1 MTVFKG
7 FSTYNRTKRYTLTD
21 FNLVKQDI
29 FNHFNIRK
37 GEKLMRPE
45 FGTGIWDLL
54 FEPFG
59 NEISSAIDQEV
70 KALVAQDPR
79 VRLEKVNI
87 STYDNGINI
96 AISLV
101 FVPLNLAD
109 VLYLK
114 FDLENKAVS
123 LTQ

>member
-1 MTVFKG
+1 MTIFKG
-7 FSTYNRTKRYTLTD
+7 FSTYNRNKRYTITD
-21 FNLVKQDI
+21 FDLVKQDI

-45 FGTGIWDLL
+45 FGTSVWDYL
-54 FEPFG
+54 FEPFSDEAQTTIEE
-59 NEISSAIDQEV
+59 EI
-70 KALVAQDPR
+70 KLMLTNDPR
-79 VRLEKVNI
+79 VRLQKLNI

-101 FVPLNLAD
+101 FVPLNLGD

-114 FDLENKAVS
+114 FDLENKKVS
-123 LTQ
+123 MVQ

>member
-21 FNLVKQDI
+21 FDLVKQDI

-45 FGTGIWDLL
+45 FGTSLWDLL

-59 NEISSAIDQEV
+59 NEISSAIEEEV
-70 KALVAQDPR
+70 RQIVSVDPR
-79 VRLEKVNI
+79 VRLEKVI
-87 STYDNGINI
+87 VDTYDNGINI

-101 FVPLNLAD
+101 FVPLNLGD

-123 LTQ
+123 LAQ

>member
-1 MTVFKG
+1 MTIFKG

-45 FGTGIWDLL
+45 FGTSLWDLL
-54 FEPFG
+54 FEPMG
-59 NEISSAIDQEV
+59 NEISSAIEQEV
-70 KALVAQDPR
+70 RQIVSTDPR
-79 VRLEKVNI
+79 VRLEKVI
-87 STYDNGINI
+87 VDTYDNGINI

-101 FVPLNLAD
+101 FVPLNLGD

-123 LTQ
+123 LVQ